1 MNTAARAVKSN
12 HRSDTN
18 SVVEPSSHAS
28 IEHWFAQRGWDCFDF
43 QRRAWR
49 AWQQGHSGVIHSP
62 TGSGKTM
69 AAWGGPLQHLIDQPA
84 LPGLRLLWITPLRAL
99 AADTERNLNQ
109 PLQDLDIDWRV
120 ASRTG
125 DSSSYQKQKL
135 RRKPPRALVTTPES
149 LALMLSYADAHDL
162 FRHVDGIV
170 VDEWH
175 ELMDQ
180 KRGVLLQLAL
190 ARLRRWCPRLRIWGL
205 SATLANVELAA
216 RMLIG
221 ERSRQQA
228 RLIQGVAPRRVLID
242 TLLPDDINKFPWC
255 GHLGLQQLRGVLQKI
270 QQARST
276 LLFTNTRSQAELW
289 HQAIDAVMPGAAETL
304 GLHHG
309 SLDRGV
315 RKDIERRLA
324 QGDVRCVVATSSLDL
339 GVDFSAIDQVMQ
351 IGSPKGAARLL
362 QRAGRSGH
370 QPGGRSRIICVPTH
384 AMEVLEMAA
393 ARQAIDQQRLEAR
406 QPPALCLDVLAQ
418 HLVSCAL
425 SDDASGKGFAA
436 DEMLAEVRD
445 SHAFGELSDADWNW
459 TLQFITRGGSVLDAY
474 PDYHKVATERTGD
487 GTLRYVVKQRRIG
500 NQHRMNIGTISAD
513 GVMQVS
519 LLKGGSGGG
528 KLGTVEE
535 SFIARLRPGDHF
547 LFAGRNL
554 QLQRVRDMTAWV
566 RLGQRRDKQTPR
578 WAGGRMPLSSLLA
591 DEMLQL
597 IEQFEQG
604 TREQPAELACLAP
617 ILSLQQQRSALPA
630 RDRLVIETC
639 GSREGQHVFLYP
651 FAGRLAHE
659 GLAMLLAWRMAQSS
673 PLSFSFAANDY
684 GLELLTDADALAD
697 LSAHN
702 WRRWLS
708 ADNLQA
714 DIEQSLNAAELA
726 RRHFRDIARIAGLVF
741 PGRPGQHKS
750 MRQIHASAS
759 LIYTVLCDY
768 DSDHRLLQQARLE
781 ARHKELDWQRLQAC
795 LQHLADSEICIRHC
809 ERLTPMAFPLWAE
822 RQRGQLSSEDWQQ
835 RVQRM
840 LGRITT

>member
-1 MNTAARAVKSN
+1 MSLHAKSYSSEPMTLAAGA
-12 HRSDTN
+12 DAG
-18 SVVEPSSHAS
+18 SHAD
-28 IEHWFAQRGWDCFDF
+28 IERWFQLRGWRCFAF

-49 AWQQGHSGVIHSP
+49 AWQQGRSGLIHSP

-69 AAWGGPLQHLIDQPA
+69 AAWGGPLQHLLAHPE

-99 AADTERNLNQ
+99 AADTEHNLNL
-109 PLQDLDIDWRV
+109 PLQELGSEWRV

-135 RRKPPRALVTTPES
+135 QRTPPRALITTPES
-149 LALMLSYADAHDL
+149 LALMLSYADAPQMFHHL
-162 FRHVDGIV
+162 DGIV
-170 VDEWH
+170 IDEWH
-175 ELMDQ
+175 ELMDS

-190 ARLRRWCPRLRIWGL
+190 ARLRRWCPRLRCWGM

-216 RMLIG
+216 RLLLST
-221 ERSRQQA
+221 RATQA
-228 RLIQGVAPRRVLID
+228 PLLIQGNAPRRLRID
-242 TLLPDDINKFPWC
+242 TLLPADIQRFPFS
-255 GHLGLQQLRGVLQKI
+255 GHLGLQQLRGVLQRI

-276 LLFTNTRSQAELW
+276 LLFTNTRAQAELW
-289 HQAIDAVMPGAAETL
+289 HQAIDAVLPGAAETL

-315 RKDIERRLA
+315 REDIEQRLR
-324 QGDVRCVVATSSLDL
+324 QGTLRCVVATSSLDL
-339 GVDFSAIDQVMQ
+339 GVDFAGIDQVMQ

-370 QPGGRSRIICVPTH
+370 RPGAGSHIICVPTH

-393 ARQAIDQQRLEAR
+393 ARHAIEQQRLEPR
-406 QPPALCLDVLAQ
+406 EPPGLCLDVLAQ

-425 SDDASGKGFAA
+425 SSDAGGRGFAA
-436 DEMLAEVRD
+436 DDMLAEVRD
-445 SHAFGELSDADWNW
+445 CHAYRALSDTDWNW
-459 TLQFITRGGSVLDAY
+459 TLQFITAGGSVLDAY
-474 PDYHKVATERTGD
+474 PDYHKVSKVTDVHGRS
-487 GTLRYVVKQRRIG
+487 RYVVQQRRIAS
-500 NQHRMNIGTISAD
+500 QHRMSIGTISAD
-513 GVMQVS
+513 GVMQVR
-519 LLKGGSGGG
+519 LLRGG

-535 SFIARLRPGDHF
+535 SFVARLRPGDHF

-554 QLQRVRDMTAWV
+554 QLQRVRDMTVWV
-566 RLGQRRDKQTPR
+566 KPGQRRDKQTPR

-604 TREQPAELACLAP
+604 EREDPPELACLAP
-617 ILSLQQQRSALPA
+617 LLTRQQQRSALPA
-630 RDRLVIETC
+630 RNRLLIETSD
-639 GSREGQHVFLYP
+639 SREGRHVFLYP

-659 GLAMLLAWRMAQSS
+659 GLAMLLAWRMARSTAM
-673 PLSFSFAANDY
+673 SFSFAANDY
-684 GLELLTDADALAD
+684 GLELLTDSDSMPALSVA
-697 LSAHN
+697 N
-702 WRRWLS
+702 WRHWLR
-708 ADNLQA
+708 ADDLLS
-714 DIEQSLNAAELA
+714 DIEHSLNAAELA

-759 LIYTVLCDY
+759 LIYTVLSDY
-768 DSDHRLLQQARLE
+768 DAQHRLLQQARLE
-781 ARHKELDWQRLQAC
+781 ALQKELDWQRLQAC
-795 LQHLADSEICIRHC
+795 LNHIAGTELVIQHCQ
-809 ERLTPMAFPLWAE
+809 RLTPLAFPLWAE

-840 LGRITT
+840 LRKVTS

>member
-1 MNTAARAVKSN
+1 MTAAAIPAGRVSTAV
-12 HRSDTN
+12 
-18 SVVEPSSHAS
+18 EQ
-28 IEHWFAQRGWDCFDF
+28 WFQQRGWRCFDF
-43 QRRAWR
+43 QRRAWQ

-69 AAWGGPLQHLIDQPA
+69 AAWGGPLQHLLDHPD
-84 LPGLRLLWITPLRAL
+84 LPGQRLLWITPLRAL

-109 PLQDLDIDWRV
+109 PLTDLGCDWRV

-125 DSSSYQKQKL
+125 DSSSHQKQKL
-135 RRKPPRALVTTPES
+135 RRQPPRGLITTPES
-149 LALMLSYADAHDL
+149 LALMLSYADAFDL
-162 FRHVDGIV
+162 FRHLDGIV

-175 ELMDQ
+175 ELMDS

-190 ARLRRWCPRLRIWGL
+190 ARLRRWCPAVRIWGV
-205 SATLANVELAA
+205 SATLANVDLAA
-216 RMLIG
+216 RMLVG
-221 ERSRQQA
+221 ENPHSKPQ
-228 RLIQGVAPRRVLID
+228 LIAGVSPRRVEIES
-242 TLLPDDINKFPWC
+242 LLPDDIGKFPWS
-255 GHLGLQQLRGVLQKI
+255 GHLGLQQLRGVLQAI
-270 QQARST
+270 QQARTT
-276 LLFTNTRSQAELW
+276 LLFTNTRAQAELW
-289 HQAIDAVMPGAAETL
+289 HQAIDAVMPGAAEQL

-315 RKDIERRLA
+315 REDIEQRLLR
-324 QGDVRCVVATSSLDL
+324 GELRCVVATSSLDL
-339 GVDFSAIDQVMQ
+339 GVDFAGIDQVMQ

-370 QPGGRSRIICVPTH
+370 QPGGTSRIVCVPTH

-393 ARQAIDQQRLEAR
+393 ARRAIEQQRLEAR
-406 QPPALCLDVLAQ
+406 EPPSLCLDVLAQ

-425 SDDASGKGFAA
+425 GNDRCGKGFSAVT
-436 DEMLAEVRD
+436 MLAEVRD
-445 SHAFGELSDADWNW
+445 SHAYRELTDADWHW
-459 TLQFITRGGSVLDAY
+459 ILQFITRGGSVLDAY
-474 PDYHKVATERTGD
+474 PDYHKVCTTKDEHGRV
-487 GTLRYVVKQRRIG
+487 RHVVKQRRIA

-513 GVMQVS
+513 GVMQVCMVR
-519 LLKGGSGGG
+519 GG

-535 SFIARLRPGDHF
+535 SFVARLRPGDHF

-566 RLGQRRDKQTPR
+566 KAGQRRDKQTPR

-591 DEMLQL
+591 DELLQL
-597 IEQFEQG
+597 IEQYEQG
-604 TREQPAELACLAP
+604 EHDKPAELACLAP
-617 ILSLQQQRSALPA
+617 LLTLQQQRSALPA
-630 RDRLVIETC
+630 RQRLVIETSS
-639 GSREGQHVFLYP
+639 SREGQHVFLYP

-659 GLAMLLAWRMAQSS
+659 GLAMLLAWRLAQSA

-684 GLELLTDADALAD
+684 GLELLTDSEALAGFSVSD
-697 LSAHN
+697 

-708 ADNLQA
+708 PAHLLD
-714 DIEQSLNAAELA
+714 DIEHSLNAAELA

-759 LIYTVLCDY
+759 LIYSVLCDY
-768 DSDHRLLQQARLE
+768 DSDHRLLQQARGE
-781 ARHKELDWQRLQAC
+781 ALQRELDWQRLQRC
-795 LQHLADSEICIRHC
+795 LQHLADCEISLHQCA
-809 ERLTPMAFPLWAE
+809 RLTPMAFPLWAE

-840 LGRITT
+840 LGRITA